1 MALPLDLK
9 WTDERAKERRI
20 SKSRGRLSRCIP
32 FLVLT
37 PEYCPLGR
45 SFDSSCTN
53 YRTGDASFHHAPVCS
68 TRLLYGDAGGATV
81 TAAGESSPPDRI
93 RTNLLQWLAF
103 ISPSSLVVCHSH
115 HTSAVWLRRAKTVDN
130 VT

>member
-1 MALPLDLK
+1 MALPY
-9 WTDERAKERRI
+9 
-20 SKSRGRLSRCIP
+20 
-32 FLVLT
+32 FLVACMGCVLIEQMHT
-37 PEYCPLGR
+37 VLGFDWGIR
-45 SFDSSCTN
+45 SLCTN

-68 TRLLYGDAGGATV
+68 TRLLYGDAGSATV
-81 TAAGESSPPDRI
+81 TAAVESSPPDRI
-93 RTNLLQWLAF
+93 RTDLLQWLTF